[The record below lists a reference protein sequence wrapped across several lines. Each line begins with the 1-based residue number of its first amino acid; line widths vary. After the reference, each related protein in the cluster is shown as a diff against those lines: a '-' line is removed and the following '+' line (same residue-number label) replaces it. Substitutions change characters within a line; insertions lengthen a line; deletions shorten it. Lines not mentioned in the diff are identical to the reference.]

1 MSTADARS
9 VPLSALDDNF
19 LDANR
24 LFVVDAKRGEY
35 CERRDVA
42 IACCGLP
49 AETLNW
55 GFLKPPYPDL
65 AATAASVQ
73 AYFTERKLLFS
84 LMFRDA
90 EPQRILAPLS
100 ALGWRRREDPTP
112 GMTLALPAAIPAV
125 AAPLSIERVRTA
137 SQFAAFRE
145 TAFRGFGF
153 PPTIA
158 HLFLPDRM
166 LAMSQV
172 RMFAGLVAGEVV
184 ATSLMIA
191 TGSVA
196 GIYWVATLEGHR
208 GRGHGAALT
217 WAAAG
222 AGSEFGCTLAS
233 LQASKQGRPVYARMG
248 FAHVL
253 DYEHLLPPET

>member
-1 MSTADARS
+1 MSTEDPL
-9 VPLSALDDNF
+9 PLSALDDNF
-19 LDANR
+19 LEANR
-24 LFVVDAKRGEY
+24 LFVADAKRGEY
-35 CERRDVA
+35 CERHDVA

-55 GFLKPPYPDL
+55 GFLKPPYADL

-73 AYFTERKLLFS
+73 AYFAQRKLGFNLT
-84 LMFRDA
+84 FRDPD
-90 EPQRILAPLS
+90 PQRVLAPLT
-100 ALGWRRREDPTP
+100 ALGWRRREDATP
-112 GMTLALPAAIPAV
+112 GMTLALPAKIPAP
-125 AAPLSIERVRTA
+125 AALLEIERVRTP
-137 SQFAAFRE
+137 SQFEAFRE
-145 TAFRGFGF
+145 AAFRGFGF
-153 PPTIA
+153 PPAIA

-166 LAMSQV
+166 LAMPQV
-172 RMFAGLVAGEVV
+172 RLFAGLVAGEVV
-184 ATSLMIA
+184 ATSLTIA

-222 AGSEFGCTLAS
+222 AGSEFGCTIAS
-233 LQASKQGRPVYARMG
+233 LQASKLGRPVSARMG

-253 DYEHLLPPET
+253 DYEHLLPPQP

>member
-1 MSTADARS
+1 MSTPDAA
-9 VPLSALDDNF
+9 PLSTLDDNF

-24 LFVVDAKRGEY
+24 LFVADAKRGEY
-35 CERRDVA
+35 LERRDVA

-65 AATAASVQ
+65 AATAAAVQ
-73 AYFTERKLLFS
+73 AYFAERKLVFNLT
-84 LMFRDA
+84 FRDA
-90 EPQRILAPLS
+90 EPQRVLAPLT

-112 GMTLALPAAIPAV
+112 GMTLALPAAIPKPE
-125 AAPLSIERVRTA
+125 APLSIERVRTPA
-137 SQFAAFRE
+137 QFAAFRE
-145 TAFRGFGF
+145 AAFRGFGF
-153 PPTIA
+153 PPAIA

-166 LAMSQV
+166 LAMPQV
-172 RMFAGLVAGEVV
+172 RLFAGLVAGEVV
-184 ATSLMIA
+184 ATSLLIA

-196 GIYWVATLEGHR
+196 GIYWVATLEAHR

-222 AGSEFGCTLAS
+222 AGSEFGCKVAS

-253 DYEHLLPPET
+253 DYEHLLPPQP